1 MEHMEQQYDLSELIR
16 QQPGPEV
23 FKRVWDR
30 VMPDQ
35 KDSPLVLAPLPQKEE
50 TAAFAPQPASAPETP
65 PPPAPEEEPALCL
78 GDASQGDVEALT
90 ELMVRARE
98 NLAAGQVLAR
108 RSGGRSLSALAADH
122 RRALRQLSAA
132 RFLIT
137 GKPFRPEGKAAV
149 LPASLPLALREQ
161 FVREQRWERTCQA
174 AARSA
179 ADPCLREL
187 YRELAQDGALHAGE
201 IRSLLENS
209 LTSLGILR

>member
-35 KDSPLVLAPLPQKEE
+35 KDSPLVLSPLPREE
-50 TAAFAPQPASAPETP
+50 SPVFAPQPACAPETAP
-65 PPPAPEEEPALCL
+65 TPAPEEPALCL
-78 GDASQGDVEALT
+78 GESSQGDVEALT
-90 ELMVRARE
+90 ELMVQARE
-98 NLAAGQVLAR
+98 NLSAGQALAR

-137 GKPFRPEGKAAV
+137 GKPFRPEGRAAA
-149 LPASLPLALREQ
+149 LPASFPLALREQ
-161 FVREQRWERTCQA
+161 FVREQRWERACQA

>member
-35 KDSPLVLAPLPQKEE
+35 KDSPLVLSPIPREE
-50 TAAFAPQPASAPETP
+50 AAVFAPQQAPASETA
-65 PPPAPEEEPALCL
+65 PPPAPEEPALCL
-78 GDASQGDVEALT
+78 GEASQGDVEALT

-98 NLAAGQVLAR
+98 NLAAGQALAR
-108 RSGGRSLSALAADH
+108 RGGGRTLSALAADH

-137 GKPFRPEGKAAV
+137 GKPFRPEGRAAA

-161 FVREQRWERTCQA
+161 FVREQRWERACRA

-187 YRELAQDGALHAGE
+187 YLELAQDGALHAGE
-201 IRSLLENS
+201 IRSLLESS
-209 LTSLGILR
+209 LT

>member
-23 FKRVWDR
+23 FRRVWDR

-35 KDSPLVLAPLPQKEE
+35 KDSPLVLSPLPREEE
-50 TAAFAPQPASAPETP
+50 TAVFEPQPATASEAA
-65 PPPAPEEEPALCL
+65 PPPAPEEPALCL
-78 GDASQGDVEALT
+78 GEASQGDVEALT

-98 NLAAGQVLAR
+98 NLAAGQALAR

-137 GKPFRPEGKAAV
+137 GKPFRPEGRAAA

-161 FVREQRWERTCQA
+161 FVREQQWERACRA

-201 IRSLLENS
+201 IRSLLESS
-209 LTSLGILR
+209 LWNH